1 MSCSTQSTVQT
12 IVIPIASA
20 TVKPY
25 IKQGDTIPEWTV
37 SAPDWGFD
45 LTATGIT
52 INLQLF
58 FNRTQQVA
66 SYSVGSGITI
76 TNATTFVIDEVLANN
91 FPAGTLTGDCQISWL
106 DGAERLTKTFFNV
119 EYIIIKEFTKV

>member
-1 MSCSTQSTVQT
+1 MSCNTQGSVPTVR
-12 IVIPIASA
+12 IPFETA
-20 TVKPY
+20 TQKPFV
-25 IKQGDTIPEWTV
+25 KQGDTIPANSF

-45 LTATGIT
+45 LTAEGIT
-52 INLQLF
+52 INIQLF

-66 SYSVGSGITI
+66 SYSVGNGITI
-76 TNATTFVIDEVLANN
+76 TNATTFVIDRVLANN

-106 DGAERLTKTFFNV
+106 DGGERLTKTFFNV